1 MVGQGLGGQSGTW
14 MGELECTPD
23 GEGHSRGESAEKDG
37 YSYPSRVAEAGRQ
50 HPSSQHCQQR
60 QRG

>member
-23 GEGHSRGESAEKDG
+23 GEGHSRGESAEKDDIQ
-37 YSYPSRVAEAGRQ
+37 VAIHTLPE
-50 HPSSQHCQQR
+50 
-60 QRG
+60 